1 MDAML
6 SEEHK
11 WVAMPVSLVGVVGSL
26 AACLTLIGQDRVT
39 FGGMYRVDS
48 FALLFKIFF
57 LGAAVVV
64 LAMSL
69 RYFREGRYYQGEYY
83 TLLLAAFLGCL
94 TMPSSRDLLML
105 FISLELVSAPGFLVA
120 AFRKTDPRSNE
131 AGLKF
136 FLIGVLS
143 SAVMLYGMSLIYGV
157 TGSTHLTTI
166 GARLGSLH
174 GGQETLSLAAIL
186 FVVAGF
192 G

>member
-11 WVAMPVSLVGVVGSL
+11 WWAMPVSLIGVLGSH
-26 AACLTLIGQDRVT
+26 AAALTLIGQDRVT

-57 LGAAVVV
+57 LGAAIVV
-64 LAMSL
+64 LGMSL
-69 RYFREGRYYQGEYY
+69 RYFQDGRYYQGESY
-83 TLLLAAFLGCL
+83 TLLLASFLGCL
-94 TMPSSRDLLML
+94 SMPSSRDLLML
-105 FISLELVSAPGFLVA
+105 FISLELVSAPGFLIA
-120 AFRKTDPRSNE
+120 AFRKADPRSNE

-157 TGSTHLTTI
+157 TKSTNLTD
-166 GARLGSLH
+166 
-174 GGQETLSLAAIL
+174 
-186 FVVAGF
+186 
-192 G
+192 